1 MISFA
6 PTHEVNVAFVRA
18 IGRWTMTA
26 LVINCFI
33 GAGIFGLPGEV
44 NHLLGRASPIAMI
57 LAAFGMAVI
66 IACVAEVA
74 SQFSEPGGPY
84 LYVRT
89 AFGRFVGMQIGW
101 VELLDVTA
109 GLAALTTLF
118 VDYLSVFLPR
128 PMNVLERGSLIAVVI
143 AIPAMVNYRGVR
155 SGGRLSNLTTLAK
168 LAPLALL
175 ILAGLAR
182 FAHQP
187 QHIHVSD
194 ITSPGLSNWARAMV
208 FLLFAFG
215 GWEDALVPTGEI
227 SEPRRAIPFGLG
239 TGLFTTAV
247 IYMLLQFITVATIGT
262 KPTDAPLQE
271 AAAVLLGNRGATF
284 VNIAALVSIYGWISA
299 AMLYAPRLAYSLAAQ
314 GDFPSTFKRMHIRF
328 HTPAVAILFY
338 ALMGWVLAV
347 SGTFLWLVAVSSA
360 AFIVLYGAMCASLM
374 RLRKLRP
381 TLDVLRIPFAPI
393 LSILGI
399 AICLAL
405 ATGLKGREVLLMCVT
420 ALVATANWLWA
431 RRHHLEPET
440 MASAAAGPQPP
451 A

>member
-1 MISFA
+1 M
-6 PTHEVNVAFVRA
+6 AFVRA

-118 VDYLSVFLPR
+118 VAYLSVFLPR

-187 QHIHVSD
+187 QHIHLSD

-227 SEPRRAIPFGLG
+227 NEPRRSIPFGLG

-271 AAAVLLGNRGATF
+271 TAAVLIGSRGAAF

-314 GDFPSTFKRMHIRF
+314 GDFPAAFRKMHTRF
-328 HTPAVAILFY
+328 HTPAFAILFY
-338 ALMGWVLAV
+338 ALKGVGAGSECYVPLASRRQFRGFYRAICCDV
-347 SGTFLWLVAVSSA
+347 CFPDAPPKVATDLRCFANSIRTNTQHFRHRDLSGAGDRTKGSRSS
-360 AFIVLYGAMCASLM
+360 
-374 RLRKLRP
+374 
-381 TLDVLRIPFAPI
+381 LDVCHCARGHRELAMGET
-393 LSILGI
+393 SSLG
-399 AICLAL
+399 
-405 ATGLKGREVLLMCVT
+405 
-420 ALVATANWLWA
+420 A
-431 RRHHLEPET
+431 RDDCN
-440 MASAAAGPQPP
+440 SG
-451 A
+451 